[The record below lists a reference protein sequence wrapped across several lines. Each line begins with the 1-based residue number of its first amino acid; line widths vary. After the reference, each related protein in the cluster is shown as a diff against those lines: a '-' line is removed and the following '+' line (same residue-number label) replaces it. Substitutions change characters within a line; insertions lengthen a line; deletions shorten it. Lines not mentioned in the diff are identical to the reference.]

1 MKIPPM
7 TMVKYTDKPGR
18 IVKLSRQD
26 RQEIERIAEKQHQDQ
41 RMRDVTLILENLFTR
56 EEATVKLILECLYE
70 VGSANIINK
79 KVPFRPLNRFVK
91 AIASMSKPVF
101 RSWGYRWFKGNCPQ
115 LITDWLQSK
124 VTF

>member
-26 RQEIERIAEKQHQDQ
+26 RQEIERIAEKQHQEQ

-79 KVPFRPLNRFVK
+79 SPLCLNLFFALGVIVGLKVIALN
-91 AIASMSKPVF
+91 
-101 RSWGYRWFKGNCPQ
+101 
-115 LITDWLQSK
+115 
-124 VTF
+124 